1 MIFSTK
7 GQKHRA
13 ASKRRLEVSLEPKSP
28 NSLPNSIFASAPLTR
43 TSLGPHTS
51 LSGWVD
57 LTGAK
62 RPLKVHLQPRGDPGR
77 GAWLVPGGHQRLVT
91 GSNARTCT
99 PFDRNDRTCVQTAE
113 MGRCG
118 HQTVLLPSWRAQP
131 GPICYRSRGRSQ
143 ALPSPPRPPNEHRL
157 PPPSRDGPGALQGA
171 RRNASELTRQ
181 ART

>member
-1 MIFSTK
+1 MIFSK
-7 GQKHRA
+7 GQNHRA
-13 ASKRRLEVSLEPKSP
+13 ASKRRLEVSLEP
-28 NSLPNSIFASAPLTR
+28 NSLFPSRRHFALTR

-62 RPLKVHLQPRGDPGR
+62 RPLKVNLQPRGDPGR

-99 PFDRNDRTCVQTAE
+99 PFDRNDRTCAPTAAE

-118 HQTVLLPSWRAQP
+118 HRTVLLPSWRAQP

-143 ALPSPPRPPNEHRL
+143 ALPSPPRPY
-157 PPPSRDGPGALQGA
+157 LQQDA
-171 RRNASELTRQ
+171 
-181 ART
+181 

>member
-1 MIFSTK
+1 MIFSK

-13 ASKRRLEVSLEPKSP
+13 AGRRLEVLSNQIRTKFDV
-28 NSLPNSIFASAPLTR
+28 IVSAPPTH
-43 TSLGPHTS
+43 SLRPHTS
-51 LSGWVD
+51 LRLGRSRVD
-57 LTGAK
+57 LTGAM
-62 RPLKVHLQPRGDPGR
+62 RPLKVNLQPRGDPGR

-99 PFDRNDRTCVQTAE
+99 PFDRNDRTCVPTAE

-118 HQTVLLPSWRAQP
+118 HRTVLLPSWHAQP

-143 ALPSPPRPPNEHRL
+143 ALPSPPRPPHEHRL
-157 PPPSRDGPGALQGA
+157 PPPSRDGQGAFRGA